1 MTTPHRRWRVT
12 LDVHADTFDDLVR
25 ELEWFAGTM
34 ALHPGAETGRREIVS
49 GAGTATI
56 TEDPSVT
63 PESYQAAADAWLA
76 ERRAATRTAREVAS

>member
-1 MTTPHRRWRVT
+1 MSPVPHRRWRLT
-12 LDVHADTFDDLVR
+12 LDVHADTFDGLVR
-25 ELEWFAGTM
+25 ELDRLAATLEQ
-34 ALHPGAETGRREIVS
+34 HPGAESGRREIVS

-76 ERRAATRTAREVAS
+76 ERRAARREGR

>member
-1 MTTPHRRWRVT
+1 MSAPHRRWRVM
-12 LDVHADTFDDLVR
+12 LDVHADTFDELVR
-25 ELEWFAGTM
+25 EVERLVNTM
-34 ALHPGAETGRREIVS
+34 ALHPGAEGGRREIVC

-76 ERRAATRTAREVAS
+76 ERRAAARKVPR